1 MQIESILKELGL
13 NKNKGIVYMAALVVG
28 YGTAQDIA
36 KKARLPRT
44 TVHEILQQLVS
55 MGLVGFINKGERK
68 RFYNVEPPAKLRT
81 LLKEKERLLETALP
95 ALFSLMNKKGM
106 RPQFLFFEGSEGI
119 KTVFEDTLTVHNKLL
134 LGILSMEDLYH
145 VPGKDYMDE
154 YVKRRV
160 ETGIHLRVIRSERKE
175 VEETWPTS
183 VKEHRELHYAPTET
197 IFPMTVYIYDNKV
210 GIIGTEKETFGMII
224 ESNEFSQTLRN
235 LFETMWLATKRTPV
249 LE

>member
-1 MQIESILKELGL
+1 MQLESILKELGL
-13 NKNKGIVYMAALVVG
+13 NKNKGTVYMAALAVG
-28 YGTAQDIA
+28 YGTAQDVA

-44 TVHEILQQLVS
+44 TVHEILQQLVG

-68 RFYNVEPPAKLRT
+68 RFYNVEPPAKLRS

-95 ALFSLMNKKGM
+95 ALFSLMNTKGM
-106 RPQFLFFEGSEGI
+106 RPQVRFFEGSEGI
-119 KTVFEDTLTVHNKLL
+119 KTVFEDTLTVRNKTL

-145 VPGKDYMDE
+145 IPGKGYMDD
-154 YVKRRV
+154 YVQRRV
-160 ETGIHLRVIRSERKE
+160 GAGIHLRVIRSERKE

-183 VKEHRELHYAPTET
+183 VKEHRELHYAPTDM

-235 LFETMWLATKRTPV
+235 MFETMWLMTKKVPV
-249 LE
+249 PE